1 MAILIRGGT
10 AVDATGARRADIL
23 ADKGAVAAVGENLE
37 TPTGAEVID
46 AGGCLVMPGGIDPHT
61 HMEFHFMGM
70 VTADD
75 FEWGTKAALAG
86 GTTTIVDM
94 CVPEPGQKLS
104 DAYQDWRTR
113 SKKAAGDYGYH
124 MS

>member
-1 MAILIRGGT
+1 
-10 AVDATGARRADIL
+10 
-23 ADKGAVAAVGENLE
+23 
-37 TPTGAEVID
+37 
-46 AGGCLVMPGGIDPHT
+46 
-61 HMEFHFMGM
+61 MEFRFMGM

-104 DAYQDWRTR
+104 DAYQEGARGPFLL
-113 SKKAAGDYGYH
+113 AAGG
-124 MS
+124 SRG